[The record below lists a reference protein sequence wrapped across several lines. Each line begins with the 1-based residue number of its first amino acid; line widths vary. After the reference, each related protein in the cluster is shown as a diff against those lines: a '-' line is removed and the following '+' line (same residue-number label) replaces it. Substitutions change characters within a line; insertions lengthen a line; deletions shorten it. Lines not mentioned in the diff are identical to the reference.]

1 MPSFFFPGFEPCTAI
16 AIPAGVFS
24 ALFTRI
30 HNIAEFKVVLYAVY
44 RAYAAGQMQCRIPCG
59 DFISGAV
66 VVDAAGD
73 TLVLDR
79 GAGLIP
85 SLVKNG
91 LERAVAEGFLARHD
105 ICLDCRSELPD
116 ADSSQA
122 TVDLPERCPVCGAR
136 LRGETGACFSLR
148 FQDPGDAFPQAF
160 YLRPEVASYARSAA
174 ASDGRGDHSQPG
186 QTSRASAPGVSPGSP
201 TASPAR
207 VRNTS
212 PIAKAVKPARH
223 LYSRPDPANRMPK
236 YSQSTLEEDP
246 DPPDDRRGPAILQ
259 QFDVTLGDGRT
270 VPLPQAWLLVCE
282 NLKGQLS
289 RDAFDT
295 TFRLATVGWD
305 GEELAL
311 DFPSVHMA
319 EAVSET
325 YYYALDRATVYVFGQ
340 KIPIQIS
347 YQMERS

>member
-66 VVDAAGD
+66 VTDAAGD

-85 SLVKNG
+85 SLVKSG
-91 LERAVAEGFLARHD
+91 LERAVTEGFLARHD
-105 ICLDCRSELPD
+105 ICLECRSELPD
-116 ADSSQA
+116 ADSSQE

-148 FQDPGDAFPQAF
+148 FQDPSDASLQAF
-160 YLRPEVASYARSAA
+160 YLRPEVASYSRSAA
-174 ASDGRGDHSQPG
+174 ASNGRGSQAHSA
-186 QTSRASAPGVSPGSP
+186 QTPQASVQVR
-201 TASPAR
+201 TA
-207 VRNTS
+207 V
-212 PIAKAVKPARH
+212 PIAKAGMPVRH
-223 LYSRPDPANRMPK
+223 LYSRPNPASRALDYLQP
-236 YSQSTLEEDP
+236 TLEEEP
-246 DPPDDRRGPAILQ
+246 DPPDDRRGPAALQ
-259 QFDVTLGDGRT
+259 QCDVTLGDGRT
-270 VPLPQAWLLVCE
+270 VPLPQAWALICE

>member
-16 AIPAGVFS
+16 AVPAGVFS

-66 VVDAAGD
+66 VTDAAGD

-85 SLVKNG
+85 SLVKSG

-105 ICLDCRSELPD
+105 ICLECRSELPD
-116 ADSSQA
+116 ADSSQD

-160 YLRPEVASYARSAA
+160 YLRPEVASYARSAV
-174 ASDGRGDHSQPG
+174 ASNSRGGQVHSA
-186 QTSRASAPGVSPGSP
+186 QTPRASVQVR
-201 TASPAR
+201 TA
-207 VRNTS
+207 V
-212 PIAKAVKPARH
+212 PIARAATPARH
-223 LYSRPDPANRMPK
+223 LYTPANRASRPLD
-236 YSQSTLEEDP
+236 YLQPTLEEEP
-246 DPPDDRRGPAILQ
+246 ALPDDGRGPALLQ
-259 QFDVTLGDGRT
+259 QCDVTLGDGRT
-270 VPLPQAWLLVCE
+270 VPLPQAWSLICE

-325 YYYALDRATVYVFGQ
+325 YYYALDRATVYIFGQ

>member
-16 AIPAGVFS
+16 AVPAGVFS

-44 RAYAAGQMQCRIPCG
+44 RAYAAGQMQCRISCG

-66 VVDAAGD
+66 VTDAAGN
-73 TLVLDR
+73 TIVLDR

-105 ICLDCRSELPD
+105 ICPDCRSELPD
-116 ADSSQA
+116 ADSSQGTA
-122 TVDLPERCPVCGAR
+122 DLPERCPVCGTR

-148 FQDPGDAFPQAF
+148 FQDPGDASPQAF
-160 YLRPEVASYARSAA
+160 YLRPEVASYARTAA
-174 ASDGRGDHSQPG
+174 ASSGRGDHAQRA
-186 QTSRASAPGVSPGSP
+186 QTPRSSAPGVRQVSPAG
-201 TASPAR
+201 SPAR
-207 VRNTS
+207 VRTTS
-212 PIAKAVKPARH
+212 PVARTATPARH
-223 LYSRPDPANRMPK
+223 LYTRTSPPSRPLNYLQP
-236 YSQSTLEEDP
+236 TFEEEP
-246 DPPDDRRGPAILQ
+246 DPPDDGRGPAALQ
-259 QFDVTLGDGRT
+259 QCDVTLGDGRT
-270 VPLPQAWLLVCE
+270 VPLPQAWSLICE